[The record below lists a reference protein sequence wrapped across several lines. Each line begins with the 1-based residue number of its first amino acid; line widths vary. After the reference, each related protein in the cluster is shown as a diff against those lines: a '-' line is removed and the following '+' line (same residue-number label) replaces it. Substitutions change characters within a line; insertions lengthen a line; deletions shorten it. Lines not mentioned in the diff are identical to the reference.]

1 MNKNHLLPALLFV
14 LAACGGTAS
23 SASSS
28 SSVPASSSAPS
39 SAPVD
44 NNEYRLV
51 GAQENHGTWTP
62 ANAPVMTRAA
72 GTNSFSITTDVYK
85 DSEFKVVIGTD
96 WANGEV
102 GPLSSGITI
111 SIDGVAW
118 TKDDA
123 GALVI
128 PEASKIEASG
138 TLGTGN
144 FKAREHGS
152 YTVTFVSLPVL
163 TRTFSIVRNGDPI
176 VPPPTTLDFYLVGNF
191 TTPNWGEGFVPA
203 NAFTETSV
211 AGTFE
216 KTLDLLIGNEFKIVR
231 MLGTTATWLGA
242 PNVDITLLPSATP
255 VTIGGTDNF
264 TVSVHGQYK
273 VTVVNGA
280 KPGVTFDRLGDPI
293 VPPPAPEVDP
303 ANWKIVGTMTTP
315 GFTPS
320 NNSLPLLPVSGVAG
334 SYSID
339 LDLVL
344 NSEFKVKTGDTWE
357 SGRDLGFDKVT
368 SVTTGLFSNVGG
380 NINSLVSGKF
390 RVTFTFAPSA
400 GTITIA
406 PLGWIG
412 YATVVTQ
419 GSTSASIAYVNPT
432 PADWGKNT
440 QLRLTAPFDQAKEGV
455 EFDFTGKAGD
465 EYLFKVE
472 GPGGVASERFVTAT
486 GDAQKLIVPVVQ
498 LNATQRAALNLFVI
512 FARTDASTGTI
523 VVRDWKYVDSVT
535 PVAPVWAA
543 VGTSVSVTNNVM
555 TMTYTNT
562 PATFWDQHAQIAVNA
577 FDGSKTSVTVPFTGV
592 ASQEYMFKF
601 EYPGHTNNVEFRA
614 VATGAAQTV
623 IMNLANLTPEIR
635 ATINKFVV
643 FSTTTGASGSVTVS
657 PYYYTPVW
665 EGFGGAVVTVNS
677 GAVTMT
683 YTARTGGF
691 FDQNAQLGVVGYDSS
706 KTSLTVAFTG
716 TANHQY
722 MFKVEFVG
730 GNREF
735 IVSATGAAQTNPLD
749 LSALTPEQRASINKF
764 VIFSYTKTDAG
775 SITVTSWTYTA

>member
-28 SSVPASSSAPS
+28 SSAPASSSAPS

-118 TKDDA
+118 TKDGA

-231 MLGTTATWLGA
+231 MLGTTPTWLGA
-242 PNVDITLLPSATP
+242 PSVDITLLPSATP
-255 VTIGGTDNF
+255 ATIGGTDNF

-303 ANWKIVGTMTTP
+303 ANWFLVGSITDDGSEGSAWNPANKEFAMT
-315 GFTPS
+315 
-320 NNSLPLLPVSGVAG
+320 PVAGQSGVYDITL
-334 SYSID
+334 SVEID
-339 LDLVL
+339 DL
-344 NSEFKVKTGDTWE
+344 FKVKTGDTW
-357 SGRDLGFDKVT
+357 SAGRDVGFGAITLQPAGVFGND
-368 SVTTGLFSNVGG
+368 NG
-380 NINSLVSGKF
+380 NIKALASGTF
-390 RVTFTFAPSA
+390 RIVFTFAPSA
-400 GTITIA
+400 GSITVEST
-406 PLGWIG
+406 GWIG
-412 YATVVTQ
+412 FGFDVTET
-419 GSTSASIAYVNPT
+419 STETTIGYVGPDPFWNKNAQLNLLT
-432 PADWGKNT
+432 PFNGT
-440 QLRLTAPFDQAKEGV
+440 KEGV
-455 EFDFTGKAGD
+455 EFNFTGKAGD
-465 EYLFKVE
+465 TYLFKVE
-472 GPGGVASERFVTAT
+472 ARGGVFRESPVVAT
-486 GDAQKLIVPVVQ
+486 GSEQSHVVSLATLTEAQR
-498 LNATQRAALNLFVI
+498 NTLNLFVL
-512 FARTDASTGTI
+512 FVQSPASVGTI
-523 VVRDWKYVDSVT
+523 TLSAWEYVDT
-535 PVAPVWAA
+535 IAPSAPQWVA
-543 VGTSVSVTNNVM
+543 VGGVSVSNTGGALTMGYTTGPVEWWNTHAKIEMVGFDGTKSTVSVT
-555 TMTYTNT
+555 
-562 PATFWDQHAQIAVNA
+562 
-577 FDGSKTSVTVPFTGV
+577 FTGV
-592 ASQEYMFKF
+592 AGHRYLFKF
-601 EYPGHTNNVEFRA
+601 ERPADRA
-614 VATGAAQTV
+614 NMEYGFDATGVEQTV
-623 IMNLANLTPEIR
+623 TINLTLDRNANPITQASRNEIDL
-635 ATINKFVV
+635 FVV
-643 FSTTTGASGSVTVS
+643 FCATPGVTGSVTVK
-657 PYYYTPVW
+657 PLV
-665 EGFGGAVVTVNS
+665 F
-677 GAVTMT
+677 
-683 YTARTGGF
+683 
-691 FDQNAQLGVVGYDSS
+691 
-706 KTSLTVAFTG
+706 
-716 TANHQY
+716 
-722 MFKVEFVG
+722 
-730 GNREF
+730 
-735 IVSATGAAQTNPLD
+735 SA
-749 LSALTPEQRASINKF
+749 
-764 VIFSYTKTDAG
+764 
-775 SITVTSWTYTA
+775 